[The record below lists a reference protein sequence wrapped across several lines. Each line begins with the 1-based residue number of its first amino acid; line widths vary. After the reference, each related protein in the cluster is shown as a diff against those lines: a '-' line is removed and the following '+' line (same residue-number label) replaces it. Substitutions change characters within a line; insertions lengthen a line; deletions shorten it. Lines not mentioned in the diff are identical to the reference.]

1 MKKDFKIND
10 WIVFTDKEFSKWW
23 KEKKGISL
31 YGKIG
36 KIIDIDNPHLSYLIE
51 FKEFI
56 NGHDGDGKG
65 KDGHCCWCDE
75 KRLSLYKDF
84 YKLKKFIEG

>member
-1 MKKDFKIND
+1 MKYKIGD

-36 KIIDIDNPHLSYLIE
+36 KIIDTDYNNWPYLIE
-51 FKEFI
+51 FKENI
-56 NGHDGDGKG
+56 HGISGDGKA
-65 KDGHCCWCDE
+65 KDNHCIWCNDKE
-75 KRLSLYKDF
+75 ITLYKDYF
-84 YKLKKFIEG
+84 KLKKFIEG